1 MPKHSVPDLTGK
13 VCIITGANTG
23 IGEVTARELVAA
35 GAEVFL
41 ACRSAE
47 RAEAAAARIAEATGK
62 DAPAILPLDLGSYES
77 VRACVDLFLGLN
89 KPLHMLINNA
99 GLAALHGQTS
109 EGFEMAF
116 GVNHLGHFL
125 LTHLLEEKIIETAK
139 DGDPGRI
146 VTVASRA
153 HFKAKK
159 GLDWAAVQERTKTT
173 SGFPEYCVSKLAN
186 VLFSAKLAERL
197 KDKNVLCYA
206 LHPGVVAS
214 DVWRRV
220 PAPIRFIMKLFMI
233 TNEEGAMT
241 TLHCAT
247 SSDCASQTGLYYD
260 KCAPM
265 KASTLGRDMALAE
278 ELWERSVEWTGL
290 SAD

>member
-1 MPKHSVPDLTGK
+1 MANAPIPNLSGK

-47 RAEAAAARIAEATGK
+47 RGQAAAERIAEATGK
-62 DAPAILPLDLGSYES
+62 PAPALLPLDLGSFES
-77 VRACVDLFLGLN
+77 VRACVDLFLATG
-89 KPLHMLINNA
+89 KPLHLLINNA
-99 GLAALHGQTS
+99 GLAALHGTTT

-125 LTHLLEEKIIETAK
+125 LTLLLEHKLVETAK
-139 DGDPGRI
+139 DAEPTRI

-153 HFKAKK
+153 HQKAK
-159 GLDWAAVQERTKTT
+159 GIDWAAVQTRTST
-173 SGFPEYCVSKLAN
+173 STGFPEYCVSKLAN

-197 KDKNVLCYA
+197 RGKNVQCYA

-220 PAPIRFIMKLFMI
+220 PAPIRFLMKLFMI
-233 TNEEGAMT
+233 SNEEGAQT

-247 SSDCASQTGLYYD
+247 SPQCATQTGLYYD
-260 KCAPM
+260 KSAVK
-265 KASTLGRDMALAE
+265 KASALGRDTALAD
-278 ELWERSVEWTGL
+278 ELWKRSAEWTGVG
-290 SAD
+290 A